1 MAKALARF
9 SYVKLKCVIKK
20 RIHLRIGADRQE
32 QMVEASSKV
41 KTVNTAVV
49 CATETALI
57 H

>member
-20 RIHLRIGADRQE
+20 RIRLRIGADRQE